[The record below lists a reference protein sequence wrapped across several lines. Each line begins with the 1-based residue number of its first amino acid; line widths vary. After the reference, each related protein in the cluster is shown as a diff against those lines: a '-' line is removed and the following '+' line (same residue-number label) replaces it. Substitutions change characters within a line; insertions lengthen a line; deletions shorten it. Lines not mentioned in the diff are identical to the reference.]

1 MFGGVGGGVGLGWRQ
16 HINVHVMLAV
26 QQGCTALGG
35 SQCAANLFYL
45 SHLAVNDVVSMEKKA
60 HTGQV
65 TRRQAQEDDTLILML
80 LSAGA

>member
-1 MFGGVGGGVGLGWRQ
+1 MLGAYTLDKRMFGGVGGGGQ

-45 SHLAVNDVVSMEKKA
+45 SNLAVNDVVSMEKKSPYGPSYKA
-60 HTGQV
+60 SSSRG
-65 TRRQAQEDDTLILML
+65 
-80 LSAGA
+80 